1 MVLARA
7 IEGAVEKEVLEAKLL
22 EQAGEGEG
30 EGLTVVLPIGSRGL
44 GGWRLH
50 VVACRWRWKECW
62 RWHW

>member
-30 EGLTVVLPIGSRGL
+30 EGKGLTVVLPIG
-44 GGWRLH
+44 
-50 VVACRWRWKECW
+50 
-62 RWHW
+62 